1 MQRVQAG
8 ADLHALCFVDS
19 FPVGKDPSALFH
31 RRPSVR
37 EMIFDYEVLAFLCID
52 ERSNVGVAGGDD
64 RLCIG
69 EAVLLEYLFDGT
81 IRPRGDL
88 VDHGPREA
96 DFFRVLQ
103 IGEEAWLYQ
112 LVFFPCRSVGCQ
124 GKGKFF
130 AIVGAVVGAD
140 HRNRFFACKKS
151 FI

>member
-1 MQRVQAG
+1 MV
-8 ADLHALCFVDS
+8 
-19 FPVGKDPSALFH
+19 
-31 RRPSVR
+31 
-37 EMIFDYEVLAFLCID
+37 FDHEVLAFLCID
-52 ERSNVGVAGGDD
+52 ERSNVSMAGGDN

-69 EAVLLEYLFDGT
+69 EAVLLEHLFDGASG
-81 IRPRGDL
+81 RGVIL
-88 VDHGPREA
+88 SIMVHGKLT
-96 DFFRVLQ
+96 FFRVLQ